1 MAEYEVKFLAGY
13 FRQFK
18 SPLDLISQITLSN
31 GKPQVEGLDLRRVI
45 VDDKFCL
52 VGFYVSVH
60 GRHSRHGCF
69 FPLFHHWPCY
79 FEAVRLA

>member
-31 GKPQVEGLDLRRVI
+31 GKPQVEGLDLWRVVI
-45 VDDKFCL
+45 DDK
-52 VGFYVSVH
+52 
-60 GRHSRHGCF
+60 
-69 FPLFHHWPCY
+69 
-79 FEAVRLA
+79 